1 MGQLCETSDLQA
13 MAPLSWWYNW
23 GLDINDA
30 FQNTSIPN
38 EFVPMVW
45 GPSKLSELHRWTPHS
60 SSTRLLGCGA
70 SVCPLCCD
78 VESGRHTI
86 RATAFLTFVCV
97 LSNP

>member
-1 MGQLCETSDLQA
+1 MGQLCATSDLQA

-45 GPSKLSELHRWTPHS
+45 GASKLSELHRWTPHS
-60 SSTRLLGCGA
+60 SSTRLLG
-70 SVCPLCCD
+70 
-78 VESGRHTI
+78 
-86 RATAFLTFVCV
+86 
-97 LSNP
+97 